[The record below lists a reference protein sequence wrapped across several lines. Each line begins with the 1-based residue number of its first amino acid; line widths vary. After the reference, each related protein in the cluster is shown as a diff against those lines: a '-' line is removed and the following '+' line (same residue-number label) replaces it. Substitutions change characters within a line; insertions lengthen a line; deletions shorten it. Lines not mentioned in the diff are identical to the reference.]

1 MTAPS
6 KLAVEIAEA
15 VFTWTAETTPVSDE
29 IAREEIATL
38 IDAKIRPLVEDGAL
52 LDQFQLLRQDDV
64 KARQISE
71 DEVEAELVGHFWVT
85 ISAQTEDV
93 REAIRQSVDQAR
105 AQRPAQEG
113 SEKP

>member
-1 MTAPS
+1 MSTPS

-15 VFTWTAETTPVSDE
+15 IEADIGKFGRMKPERIQDFA
-29 IAREEIATL
+29 AL
-38 IDAKIRPLVEDGAL
+38 IDAKLAPLVEDGAL

-113 SEKP
+113 SDKT